1 MGFSYK
7 KKEHQMKIDYLSI
20 NKAAWDKRTQLHV
33 ESEFYD
39 VASFKN
45 GRCSLN
51 PVELEQVGDVKG
63 LSLLHLQCH
72 FGLDTLS
79 WARLGANVTGVD
91 FSADAIKQA
100 NLLKQDLGLKA
111 NFVESDIVQFGKDNT
126 QQFDIVFTSYGVLC
140 WLSNL
145 DDWAH
150 TIANSLKPGGEFHIV
165 EFHPVNDLLS
175 GYAYF
180 PQSRP
185 DIEEEGT
192 YTENCDGTK
201 SKMATWSHSTC
212 EVLTALIS
220 VGLRIE
226 IFSEHPYSP
235 YNCFEGLQHV
245 PELGYQMLHREQ
257 QVPLLFSI
265 KARKIA

>member
-1 MGFSYK
+1 M
-7 KKEHQMKIDYLSI
+7 DYLSI
-20 NKAAWDKRTQLHV
+20 NKEAWDKRTQLHI
-33 ESEFYD
+33 ESAFYD
-39 VASFKN
+39 VASFKK
-45 GRCSLN
+45 GSCSLN
-51 PVELEQVGDVKG
+51 AVELDQVSDVKG
-63 LSLLHLQCH
+63 RSLLHLQCH

-91 FSADAIKQA
+91 FSADVIKQA

-111 NFVESDIVQFGKDNT
+111 NFVESDIVRFGKDNT

-150 TIANSLKPGGEFHIV
+150 TIANSLKPEGEFHLV

-180 PQSRP
+180 PQSHP

-201 SKMATWSHSTC
+201 SKMATWSHSIS
-212 EVLTALIS
+212 EVITALIGA
-220 VGLRIE
+220 GLRIE

-235 YNCFEGLQHV
+235 YNCFEGLQPV
-245 PELGYQMLHREQ
+245 AGKGYQLLHKEQ
-257 QVPLLFSI
+257 PVPLLFSI
-265 KARKIA
+265 KARKTA